1 MSTPFGPQLIGE
13 TEKTLNALLLRHLDG
28 TGLTEPQWVTL
39 RLSDQFD
46 GTVDTDGLVAVVGD
60 RAHFPDA
67 DRLVLELTGR
77 GLLERRPTDR
87 RGPRVAHRGAGRRRR
102 PTWHRSSATSR
113 PTTSPPPP
121 ACSTRWSAA
130 PASPWPR
137 RPRSPRDRRAER
149 RAPRSRPGDGRRRS
163 RWSRRRGCA
172 RARRAARRSSV
183 GARRSARRDSRS

>member
-1 MSTPFGPQLIGE
+1 MANDVDQMEATMSTPFGPQLIGE

-77 GLLERRPTDR
+77 GLLSDGRPSVAGRELLTAVQAAVATDVASVFGDLATDDVAAATR
-87 RGPRVAHRGAGRRRR
+87 VLNEVVGRARVALA
-102 PTWHRSSATSR
+102 
-113 PTTSPPPP
+113 PP
-121 ACSTRWSAA
+121 A
-130 PASPWPR
+130 
-137 RPRSPRDRRAER
+137 
-149 RAPRSRPGDGRRRS
+149 
-163 RWSRRRGCA
+163 
-172 RARRAARRSSV
+172 
-183 GARRSARRDSRS
+183 